1 MIQSGFE
8 ILGREFPKAL
18 IETLQMM
25 AISMAVSAVFG
36 LLLGFVLFL
45 TSSPLFFRNRFV
57 NAVSG
62 AVVNV
67 IRSIPFVILMVFCL
81 PLAKALVGTK
91 IGPLAASVPL
101 SIAAVA
107 FQARLVE
114 GALREVDQ
122 GVLEAAAGS
131 GAGFWLIVRRVLLTE
146 AAPGLVRF
154 VPAPRGVT
162 GSSFSHAERIIKLT
176 SAADSG
182 NTTRAAAPF
191 LLPMASLKYFPSIL
205 SDKI

>member
-114 GALREVDQ
+114 IG
-122 GVLEAAAGS
+122 
-131 GAGFWLIVRRVLLTE
+131 
-146 AAPGLVRF
+146 
-154 VPAPRGVT
+154 
-162 GSSFSHAERIIKLT
+162 
-176 SAADSG
+176 
-182 NTTRAAAPF
+182 RAHV
-191 LLPMASLKYFPSIL
+191 
-205 SDKI
+205 

>member
-122 GVLEAAAGS
+122 GVLEAAAAPAPILADCPPRATDGS
-131 GAGFWLIVRRVLLTE
+131 GAW
-146 AAPGLVRF
+146 PGQGCYRDICQ
-154 VPAPRGVT
+154 P
-162 GSSFSHAERIIKLT
+162 
-176 SAADSG
+176 D
-182 NTTRAAAPF
+182 
-191 LLPMASLKYFPSIL
+191 
-205 SDKI
+205 

>member
-101 SIAAVA
+101 S
-107 FQARLVE
+107 
-114 GALREVDQ
+114 DQ

-146 AAPGLVRF
+146 AAPGLVRAVTVTF
-154 VPAPRGVT
+154 VSLISYSAMAGLVGGGGIGNLAIQYGYYRFETGVMV
-162 GSSFSHAERIIKLT
+162 LT
-176 SAADSG
+176 VLVLIAAVQLGQAFGD
-182 NTTRAAAPF
+182 RLAAA
-191 LLPMASLKYFPSIL
+191 L
-205 SDKI
+205 DRR